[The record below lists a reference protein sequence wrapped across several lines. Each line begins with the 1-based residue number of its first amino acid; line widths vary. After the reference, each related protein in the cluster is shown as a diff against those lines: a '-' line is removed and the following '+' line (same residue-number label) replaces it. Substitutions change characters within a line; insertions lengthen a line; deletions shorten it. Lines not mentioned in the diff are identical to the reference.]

1 MASPYFL
8 LCVGIYFFVLLIG
21 LYLIYSPLSGNILI
35 IYFEIAG
42 TPKPLQRHRHFGR
55 RTYDPSRK
63 DKKQF
68 YLLAAQYKPDVPIT
82 KAIRLGVVFY
92 FNRPKSHYR
101 TGKFSY
107 LLKDDAPTY
116 HTKTPDVDNLAK
128 FVADSFNTYFY
139 KDDSQIIEMKAEK
152 YYVSQGEQARTEV
165 MIDEI

>member
-1 MASPYFL
+1 M
-8 LCVGIYFFVLLIG
+8 IG
-21 LYLIYSPLSGNILI
+21 LYLIYCLFSRNNSI
-35 IYFEIAG
+35 IYFEIEG

-55 RTYDPSRK
+55 RTYDPSKK
-63 DKKQF
+63 DKKNF
-68 YLLAAQYKPDVPIT
+68 YLLAAQYKPKAPIT

-107 LLKDDAPTY
+107 ILKDDAPTY

-128 FVADSFNTYFY
+128 FIADSLQPNFY
-139 KDDSQIIEMKAEK
+139 KDDSQIIELKAEK
-152 YYVSQGEQARTEV
+152 YYVGHGERARTEV